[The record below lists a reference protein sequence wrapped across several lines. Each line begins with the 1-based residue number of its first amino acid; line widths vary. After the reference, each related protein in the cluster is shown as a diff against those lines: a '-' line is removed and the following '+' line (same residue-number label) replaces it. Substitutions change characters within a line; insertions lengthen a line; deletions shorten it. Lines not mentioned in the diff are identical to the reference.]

1 MSRSDFTLALLT
13 MRPIVV
19 QGSRIF
25 FFEVNIMSVE
35 KCNMNLESFPG
46 TLPVH
51 TTNEEVRKRED
62 LLNAID
68 VRHQT
73 ILFGRYHL
81 VSRSTNPSNIA
92 FAISLFVPIANLL
105 PT

>member
-1 MSRSDFTLALLT
+1 
-13 MRPIVV
+13 
-19 QGSRIF
+19 
-25 FFEVNIMSVE
+25 
-35 KCNMNLESFPG
+35 MNLESFPG

-68 VRHQT
+68 VTRQT

-81 VSRSTNPSNIA
+81 VLRSTNPSNIA

-105 PT
+105 PHSRERLGRFCGGSWILKLYTAPTVGH